1 LPYEVVTD
9 ASDLGLGGVLLQEGH
24 PVAFESRKL
33 NSAELNYQ
41 TTEKEMLA
49 VVHALRVWRCY
60 LEGADFTVYT
70 DHVSN
75 TYFRPQPNLS
85 QRQARRSEFLQRFG
99 AFEWKYRKGAKNV
112 ADALSRRD
120 VAGSVWRFCRAAQF
134 PVVGTAGSVAAG
146 H

>member
-1 LPYEVVTD
+1 MLVEAPLLRTPDERLPYEVVTD
-9 ASDLGLGGVLLQEGH
+9 ASVLGLGGVLLQEGH
-24 PVAFESRKL
+24 HVAFESRKL

-49 VVHALRVWRCY
+49 VFHALRVWRCY

-75 TYFRPQPNLS
+75 TYFQTQPNQS
-85 QRQARRSEFLQRFG
+85 GRQARWSEFLQRFG

-112 ADALSRRD
+112 ADAD
-120 VAGSVWRFCRAAQF
+120 EGM
-134 PVVGTAGSVAAG
+134 
-146 H
+146 